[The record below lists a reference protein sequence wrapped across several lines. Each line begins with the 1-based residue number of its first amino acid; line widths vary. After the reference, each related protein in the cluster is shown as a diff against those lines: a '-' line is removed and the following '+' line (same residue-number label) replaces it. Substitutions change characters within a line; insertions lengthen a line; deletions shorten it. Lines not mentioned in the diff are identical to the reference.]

1 MEEETRPVRLL
12 TPVLVLV
19 VLFAPAERAS
29 GEEAEARGI
38 RLGEASTSKWRI
50 GVTVHAPGAVT
61 GILATT
67 PVPMD
72 WPEQQVKTVG
82 EEKSPNIGRISYRVL
97 DGGVKQMLIS
107 IPRLNAG
114 DDASAIVT
122 FDVTRSEILA
132 PEDTGVYSL
141 PARSSRELSKY
152 LLPSPYIESTD
163 AQIKSLAAEIT
174 AGKEQGWDRTAAVF
188 DWVRENVKY
197 EFAEQIKPAVQALQ
211 DGQGDCEELSS
222 LVIALCRAN
231 KIPARAVWVPGHCYP
246 EFFLTDDKGQGHWFP
261 CQAAGAD
268 RQFGSMIEDRPILQ
282 KGDNFKVPEERG
294 PQRYVKQFLSA
305 KNAAADPV
313 VKFVLEKVE

>member
-1 MEEETRPVRLL
+1 MLQHVHSA
-12 TPVLVLV
+12 
-19 VLFAPAERAS
+19 LFIVILACGPI
-29 GEEAEARGI
+29 EAEERGI
-38 RLGEASTSKWRI
+38 RLGEATTTRWRI
-50 GVTVHAPGAVT
+50 GVTVRAPGAVT

-72 WPEQQVKTVG
+72 WPEQQVKVVS
-82 EEKSPNIGRISYRVL
+82 EEKTANVSKVSYRTL
-97 DGGVKQMLIS
+97 DGGVKQMLVT

-114 DDASAIVT
+114 DEASAYAT
-122 FDVTRSEILA
+122 FEVARSQILA
-132 PEDTGVYSL
+132 PTETGTYTV
-141 PARSSRELSKY
+141 PAKTSRELSKF

-163 AQIKSLAAEIT
+163 PKIKSLAAEIT
-174 AGKEQGWDRTAAVF
+174 AGKEPGWDRTAAVF
-188 DWVRENVKY
+188 DWVRANVKY
-197 EFAEQIKPAVQALQ
+197 DFAEQIKPAVQALQ

-222 LVIALCRAN
+222 LVIALCRAS

-246 EFFLTDDKGQGHWFP
+246 EFYLSDETGQGHWFP

-305 KNAAADPV
+305 KNAAADPE
-313 VKFVLEKVE
+313 VKFVLEKINRP

>member
-1 MEEETRPVRLL
+1 MRFLTQALIVLL
-12 TPVLVLV
+12 LL
-19 VLFAPAERAS
+19 APAAS
-29 GEEAEARGI
+29 RSADDAEARGI
-38 RLGEASTSKWRI
+38 RLGKATTSKWRI
-50 GVTVHAPGAVT
+50 GVMVHAPGAVT

-72 WPEQQVKTVG
+72 WPEQQVQIVG
-82 EEKSPNIGRISYRVL
+82 EEKTSNVGKLSYRTL
-97 DGGVKQMLIS
+97 DGGVKQMVVS
-107 IPRLNAG
+107 IPRLSAG

-122 FDVTRSEILA
+122 FEVTRNEILA
-132 PEDTGVYSL
+132 PQETDVYAL
-141 PARSSRELSKY
+141 PAKSSRELSKY

-163 AQIKSLAAEIT
+163 SKIKSLAAEIT
-174 AGKEQGWDRTAAVF
+174 SGKERGWDRTAAVF

-197 EFAEQIKPAVQALQ
+197 EFAEQIKPAVHALQ
-211 DGQGDCEELSS
+211 DREGDCEELSS

-246 EFFLTDDKGQGHWFP
+246 EFHLTDDKGQGHWFP

-305 KNAAADPV
+305 KNAAADPI

>member
-1 MEEETRPVRLL
+1 MRAALRL
-12 TPVLVLV
+12 LV
-19 VLFAPAERAS
+19 VLLLFAPLAALADDT
-29 GEEAEARGI
+29 GTRGI
-38 RLGEASTSKWRI
+38 RLGDAATSKWRI

-72 WPEQQVKTVG
+72 WPEQQVKIVG
-82 EEKSPNIGRISYRVL
+82 EEKSANVGKISYRTL
-97 DGGVKQMLIS
+97 DGGVKQMVVS

-114 DDASAIVT
+114 EDATVVVT
-122 FDVTRSEILA
+122 FEVTRNEILA
-132 PEDTGVYSL
+132 PSETAVYNV
-141 PARSSRELSKY
+141 PARSSRELSKF

-163 AQIKSLAAEIT
+163 AKIRMLAADIT
-174 AGKEQGWDRTAAVF
+174 AGKEPGWDRAAAVF

-246 EFFLTDDKGQGHWFP
+246 EFYLTDDKGQGHWFP

-294 PQRYVKQFLSA
+294 SQRYVKQFLSA
-305 KNAAADPV
+305 KNAAADPD
-313 VKFVLEKVE
+313 VKFVLDKVAE

>member
-1 MEEETRPVRLL
+1 MRIGESLL
-12 TPVLVLV
+12 VVVLLLAVVTPV
-19 VLFAPAERAS
+19 PADDADS
-29 GEEAEARGI
+29 RGI
-38 RLGEASTSKWRI
+38 RLGEAATSRWRM

-72 WPEQQVKTVG
+72 WPEQQVKIVA
-82 EEKSPNIGRISYRVL
+82 EEKSTNVGKISYRTL
-97 DGGVKQMLIS
+97 DGGVKQMVVS

-114 DDASAIVT
+114 DDATAIVT
-122 FDVTRSEILA
+122 FEVTRNEILA
-132 PEDTGVYSL
+132 PDETTVYGV
-141 PARSSRELSKY
+141 PAKSSRELSKF

-163 AQIKSLAAEIT
+163 PKIKSLAAEIS
-174 AGKEQGWDRTAAVF
+174 AGKEPGWDRAAAVF

-246 EFFLTDDKGQGHWFP
+246 EFYLTDDKGQGHWFP

-268 RQFGSMIEDRPILQ
+268 RQFGSMIDKRPILQ

-294 PQRYVKQFLSA
+294 SQRYVKQFLSA
-305 KNAAADPV
+305 KNAVVDPE